1 MIDRMRTISRFLFW
15 AFLLMSL
22 VFVGCLG
29 SSEPASTPVAPA
41 PTATTVPQQLTV
53 YSGRSEILMKPII
66 DKFIANVGVEVAVKY
81 GKTSEMV
88 STLLEERS
96 KTPADVFFAQDP
108 GGLGAV
114 ESMFVP
120 LSKETLRL
128 VPAWAKSDKGVWV
141 GISGRSRTVV
151 YNTDKIN
158 VADLPKTLNGFTD
171 PKWNGRIGWA
181 PRNGSFQTMISAM
194 RHLWGDE
201 KTKGWLK
208 SIAANGAKEFSN
220 NSTQVVAT
228 DAGEIHIGLVNHYYL
243 HRILAEKGTL
253 KAKNYHLSEGGPG
266 SFVMVAGAGIL
277 KTSSNSEA
285 AQKFINY
292 MLSDEAQKYFAEKTY
307 EYPMVS
313 SVKISPEMAPLEMV
327 PSVPLST
334 LGDLKGTQAIL
345 RELGLIA

>member
-1 MIDRMRTISRFLFW
+1 MNAVSGFLFGT
-15 AFLLMSL
+15 FLLMSL
-22 VFVGCLG
+22 LILGCSG
-29 SSEPASTPVAPA
+29 SSEPVSTPVPPA
-41 PTATTVPQQLTV
+41 PTATDVPERLTV
-53 YSGRSEILMKPII
+53 YSGRSETLVKPII
-66 DKFIANVGVEVAVKY
+66 DKFIANTGVKVVVKY
-81 GKTSEMV
+81 GKTAEMV
-88 STLLEERS
+88 STLLEEGS

-114 ESMFVP
+114 EKMFAP
-120 LSKETLRL
+120 LSKESLRV
-128 VPAWAKSDKGVWV
+128 VPAWAKSDKGIWV

-151 YNTDKIN
+151 YNTDEVN

-171 PKWNGRIGWA
+171 PKWKGRIGWA

-201 KTKGWLK
+201 KTKEWLK
-208 SIAANGAKEFSN
+208 NIAANGAKEFSN
-220 NSTQVVAT
+220 NSTQVVAA

-253 KAKNYHLSEGGPG
+253 KAKNHHLSEGGPG

-277 KTSSNSEA
+277 KTSSNSET
-285 AQKFINY
+285 AQKFIDY

-313 SVKISPEMAPLEMV
+313 SVKISPEIAPLKMV
-327 PSVPLST
+327 PSVPLNT
-334 LGDLKGTQAIL
+334 LEDLKGTQAIL